1 MNQFGAPLELAQSHY
16 WTFSVKWHPN
26 SLCIEYCVYVVM
38 IVSSFLFFPPS
49 ILGRIRDRKSN
60 HQSGGKRGKYHMRNA
75 YLPRYHGMLG

>member
-38 IVSSFLFFPPS
+38 IVSSFLFFPLQFWEGS
-49 ILGRIRDRKSN
+49 EIGRATTRAEAKGENITCV
-60 HQSGGKRGKYHMRNA
+60 MRIFLA
-75 YLPRYHGMLG
+75 ITGC